1 MNELTQNPAFQTYA
15 ICCAIL
21 ALKVLFSALYT
32 GTRRQ
37 KSQGYVNTEDAK
49 VFGNSGVAAAASE
62 AAMVDHALR
71 IQRNDAENVPTFYAL
86 GLVYVL
92 SGASASGAFWYCW
105 TYTIAR
111 LLHTVMYMNH
121 LQPYRAICF
130 VVGMLCQV
138 GMAIS
143 ILF

>member
-1 MNELTQNPAFQTYA
+1 MEDLASNPAFRTYA
-15 ICCAIL
+15 VCCAIL
-21 ALKVLFSALYT
+21 GLKVLASALYT

-37 KSQGYVNTEDAK
+37 KVQGYVNEEDAK
-49 VFGNSGVAAAASE
+49 VFGKAGTRAVPTE
-62 AAMVDHALR
+62 AGAVDQALR

-92 SGASASGAFWYCW
+92 SGASPTGAFWYFW

-111 LLHTVMYMNH
+111 VLHTVMYMNH

-138 GMAIS
+138 GMAFS